1 MPRPQAGVP
10 TAHPQEPGAGLP
22 YLRGV
27 LADPRGSPQETAKLG
42 VFPGGRRRPGLPTRG
57 WGGCC
62 KGGSGLPRQPPRPDA
77 LTPRP
82 ADTCAQTGAAGR
94 NCAPEIRCAWILVS
108 PLSFPLVSQLYR
120 KTPAGFRGATGLS
133 DSGRVRRGALTGNKH
148 RLSVSAKVIRK
159 TSEEGQGTF
168 SPHCETPP
176 FLRDTS
182 PCPQLHPPP

>member
-1 MPRPQAGVP
+1 MGAAAWPSDAGVGWVL
-10 TAHPQEPGAGLP
+10 Q
-22 YLRGV
+22 RG
-27 LADPRGSPQETAKLG
+27 P
-42 VFPGGRRRPGLPTRG
+42 
-57 WGGCC
+57 
-62 KGGSGLPRQPPRPDA
+62 QPPPPTPRDA

-82 ADTCAQTGAAGR
+82 ADTCAQTRASGR

-133 DSGRVRRGALTGNKH
+133 DSGRVRQGALTGNKH

-159 TSEEGQGTF
+159 TSEEGQGTL

-182 PCPQLHPPP
+182 PLPPASSTTIRAPQAHTRQTP